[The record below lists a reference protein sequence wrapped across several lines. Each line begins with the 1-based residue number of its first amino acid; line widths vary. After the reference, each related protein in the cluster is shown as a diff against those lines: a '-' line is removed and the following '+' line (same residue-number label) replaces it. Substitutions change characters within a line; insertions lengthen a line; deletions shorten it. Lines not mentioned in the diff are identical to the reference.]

1 MSVKARNISYLL
13 QKYSTKQPGERWTK
27 EHETMNRK
35 EYRLNKKIMKAR
47 TFGSQ
52 MYMTKNQIER
62 VIDIIKEID
71 DLQKLHR
78 KLSDHDL
85 IYIICYFIK
94 QQDHHD
100 FKFKSNSFCKTFNHI
115 NETSF
120 RKVLCNIPKYY
131 YTY

>member
-13 QKYSTKQPGERWTK
+13 NKYSTKQPGERWTQK
-27 EHETMNRK
+27 HETMNKK
-35 EYRLNKKIMKAR
+35 EYRLNKKIMKAK

-78 KLSDHDL
+78 TLSDHEI

-94 QQDHHD
+94 QQDHHNFE
-100 FKFKSNSFCKTFNHI
+100 FKRNGFCKSFSHI
-115 NETSF
+115 NEASF